1 MRLKDKVALVTGAS
15 RGIGRGIALKF
26 AQEGAD
32 VVVNYCENMAMAE
45 TLAGQIRSLG
55 GQALTVK
62 ADVSNGADVNSMVGK
77 VLDTFDTIDILVNN
91 AGIFIG
97 GEVADLKEETW
108 DRMMAVNLKG
118 VFLCCQAVG
127 KYMIANNVRG
137 SIINIASI
145 SGKLPELNGNAY
157 SPSKAG
163 VISLS
168 ALLAVEWAKY
178 EIRVNA
184 LSPGPVMTPLQKKI
198 YSTPDLPNARNRG
211 IPMSRH
217 GEPEEI
223 GKAAVFLASED
234 SSYITGENLSVDGGS
249 QASMFHLIHQLANH
263 RLSWKRTVENSPSLK

>member
-1 MRLKDKVALVTGAS
+1 MRLKDKVALITGAS
-15 RGIGRGIALKF
+15 RGIGKGIALKF
-26 AQEGAD
+26 AEEGAD
-32 VVVNYCENMAMAE
+32 VAINYCQNMKMAE
-45 TLAGQIRSLG
+45 TLADQIRSLG

-62 ADVSNGADVNSMVGK
+62 ADVSKSAEVNSMAGN
-77 VLDTFDTIDILVNN
+77 VLDAFDKIDILVNN

-97 GEVADLKEETW
+97 GGVADLKEEIW
-108 DRMMAVNLKG
+108 DRVMAVNLKG
-118 VFLCCQAVG
+118 VFLCCQAIG
-127 KYMIANNVRG
+127 KYMIDNRIRG

-178 EIRVNA
+178 GIRVNA

-198 YSTPDLPNARNRG
+198 YSTPDLLNARNRG
-211 IPMSRH
+211 IPMNRH

-223 GKAAVFLASED
+223 GKAAAFLASED

-249 QASMFHLIHQLANH
+249 QASMFHLIHQLAKH
-263 RLSWKRTVENSPSLK
+263 